1 MSRIAAIE
9 HFQRNAV
16 QLVWYRATQGVL
28 FRRTNVKNFLKAHQ
42 LDAQESS
49 EPFLQSCGASDSSA
63 RTMARAE
70 RRFGMASIARSNANA
85 NPDVSLELARSV
97 NIDVNSTTLKCDPL
111 CFCELCPYA
120 ATHPTRLTSERIKLF
135 TTGSAT
141 DHECAIRIRSKHH
154 LQVQRDPM
162 IPIRTYYVPDLRY
175 QSSTSNMTRPV

>member
-1 MSRIAAIE
+1 MNLSRIAAIE
-9 HFQRNAV
+9 HLQRNAV

-28 FRRTNVKNFLKAHQ
+28 FRRTNFKNFLKANQ
-42 LDAQESS
+42 LDAQDSS

-120 ATHPTRLTSERIKLF
+120 ATHSTRLTSERIKLF

-141 DHECAIRIRSKHH
+141 DHGALSAYARSTIS
-154 LQVQRDPM
+154 R
-162 IPIRTYYVPDLRY
+162 
-175 QSSTSNMTRPV
+175 SSEIQ